1 MPANK
6 QSHAPMAPRTAR
18 RDSYLLHYPLRIL
31 CSPLH
36 HQSNALSVVLL
47 AMGDE
52 TLLDVISIVGLR
64 LPAGASN
71 TEASLAWPE

>member
-1 MPANK
+1 MHLRH
-6 QSHAPMAPRTAR
+6 HAAC
-18 RDSYLLHYPLRIL
+18 RDSYLLQYPLRIL

-52 TLLDVISIVGLR
+52 TLLNVVSIVRLR
-64 LPAGASN
+64 VPAGGSN
-71 TEASLAWPE
+71 ADASLAWSG